1 MSPMKNFLQKIENRA
16 LFKGVNPL
24 PFGFVMFFSEIPGKI
39 KIPLVNPAVNFDR
52 ENEVGGPLKIENW
65 SCRLQSSIKNIKMTS
80 IDAI

>member
-1 MSPMKNFLQKIENRA
+1 MSPMKNVLQKIENRA

-52 ENEVGGPLKIENW
+52 ENEVGEHLKIENW
-65 SCRLQSSIKNIKMTS
+65 SCRAQPCIENVAMISGDGI
-80 IDAI
+80 